1 MRIYFVFLAVVA
13 WGEGVRRE
21 ECFPVERLPAE
32 ERAAAEKLYLQL
44 MDSEALYTVVGGV
57 KPMSGGFVTFRMV
70 AGALEAKEVDAAR
83 RMLAEFRCGEELVA
97 TVHHFGRLFA
107 DKEKKG
113 MERYFEGVVLHR
125 GGLKR
130 MVEGH
135 REFFCG
141 LGLTEAAH
149 ALETVMTVE
158 YQESG
163 ARFRGLGY
171 LYGYPDY
178 AVDFFVGAAREQG
191 LTGEFVKRDFI
202 GMPTFARAERG
213 VVYAVAKGASEREED
228 RRLRE
233 RLAGILEEYRRR
245 RGEWVGEGK
254 AGIVGLLRDWFC
266 GQEAVCRGISGVPGG
281 L

>member
-1 MRIYFVFLAVVA
+1 MRYGLFFVAALV

-21 ECFPVERLPAE
+21 DCFPVERLAAE

-57 KPMSGGFVTFRMV
+57 KPMSGGYATFRMA

-83 RMLAEFRCGEELVA
+83 RMLGEFRCGDELVA
-97 TVHHFGRLFA
+97 TVHHFAKLFP
-107 DKEKKG
+107 DKDKKG
-113 MERYFEGVVLHR
+113 MERYFDGVVLHR

-130 MVEGH
+130 MVAGH
-135 REFFCG
+135 REFFYG

-149 ALETVMTVE
+149 PLETLMTVE

-163 ARFRGLGY
+163 ARFRGFGY
-171 LYGYPDY
+171 LFGYPDY
-178 AVDFFVGAAREQG
+178 AVDFFVGAAREQA

-213 VVYAVAKGASEREED
+213 VVYAVAKGATEREED
-228 RRLRE
+228 KRFRE
-233 RLAGILEEYRRR
+233 KLAGILEEYRRR
-245 RGEWVGEGK
+245 RAEWVGEGK
-254 AGIVGLLRDWFC
+254 PGIVALLRDWFC
-266 GQEAVCRGISGVPGG
+266 GKDGVCTAPSINR
-281 L
+281 